1 MILGLKEPQFQGSN
15 SRYLDGK
22 SDNAGFKHKNSNN
35 QQTNKTL
42 IDHGKPRISAK
53 NKLFIFEQYGKN
65 TQPFES
71 VRSTYI

>member
-15 SRYLDGK
+15 SLSLNGK

-35 QQTNKTL
+35 QQTSTTL
-42 IDHGKPRISAK
+42 IDHGKPMISAK
-53 NKLFIFEQYGKN
+53 NKVFIFEHYGKN